1 MDRLGRF
8 KGLTTVVVIALGLC
22 AVLDVVGVFSDVSY
36 RHLLQR
42 AMAGASISIQQAD
55 SADHRQSTI
64 GWWQLGLF
72 LVTACAF
79 LVWFRRAY
87 TNVGRLGVHGLRY
100 GPGWAV
106 GAWFVPFLNFVRP
119 KSIANDIWRGSDPTL
134 APEATVEVSTSVP
147 WYLNVWWAAFLISG
161 IAGRIAFSSARNAKT
176 LSGLNSA
183 TTTLIWSD
191 ALDLVAAI
199 AAIAVVVEIFRRQQ
213 QRASSVA
220 AAEATA

>member
-1 MDRLGRF
+1 MNQVLG
-8 KGLTTVVVIALGLC
+8 LLYVAVVVLFIA
-22 AVLDVVGVFSDVSY
+22 
-36 RHLLQR
+36 
-42 AMAGASISIQQAD
+42 ASWRILSK
-55 SADHRQSTI
+55 
-64 GWWQLGLF
+64 GGK
-72 LVTACAF
+72 
-79 LVWFRRAY
+79 
-87 TNVGRLGVHGLRY
+87 
-100 GPGWAV
+100 PGWAALV
-106 GAWFVPFLNFVRP
+106 PFYNLIALLQVSGRSGWWTLGLFVPFLNFVRP
-119 KSIANDIWRGSDPTL
+119 KSIANDIWRGSDPTF
-134 APEATVEVSTSVP
+134 APEATVEVSTPVP

-213 QRASSVA
+213 LRASSVA